1 MARKLSAPTLV
12 EFTASQEQRRSLVE
26 DGRTVLANIR
36 HDKALIAW
44 AEAEGLYVR
53 IDRRSEWGNPYE
65 IGEDG
70 DRKAVIDSFKV
81 YISRKLGL
89 QKRVAEL
96 RGKVLGCWC
105 HPDSCHG
112 DTLIKLAEESPVEHD
127 AP

>member
-1 MARKLSAPTLV
+1 MARKLSTPTRV
-12 EFTASQEQRRSLVE
+12 EFTTSQEERRSLVE
-26 DGRTVLANIR
+26 DGRTVLANMR

-70 DRKAVIDSFKV
+70 DRKSVIDSFKI

-89 QKRVAEL
+89 QKRAVEL

-105 HPDSCHG
+105 YPDSCHG
-112 DTLIKLAEESPVEHD
+112 DTLIELAEESHVEHD
-127 AP
+127 AH